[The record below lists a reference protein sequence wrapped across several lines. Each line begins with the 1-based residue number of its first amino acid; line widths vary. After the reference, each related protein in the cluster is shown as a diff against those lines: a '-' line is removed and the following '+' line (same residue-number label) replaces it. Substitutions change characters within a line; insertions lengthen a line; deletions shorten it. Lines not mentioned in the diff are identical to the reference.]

1 MTKVVENPV
10 WAEVV
15 SSSMHVSTHEQNL
28 AHPCKRLGKLFSAS
42 LAVEEAKNVRIDKW
56 VQSGSIVVKVSLD
69 GYLNIK
75 SEEFDPVSENLQGV
89 SHHY

>member
-1 MTKVVENPV
+1 MTQVVEDPV

-15 SSSMHVSTHEQNL
+15 SSSIHVSAHKQNL
-28 AHPCKRLGKLFSAS
+28 AHPCKRLRKLFSAS
-42 LAVEEAKNVRIDKW
+42 IAVEEAKNVRIDKW

-69 GYLNIK
+69 RDLNIK
-75 SEEFDPVSENLQGV
+75 SEEFDPVSENLQGA